1 MFLLGM
7 KTDANGRKN
16 SSPIFVS
23 IFLAETGSGLGKI
36 ELKTAGDIWKYG
48 NRQIRTE
55 SLELKI
61 DGDIRKY
68 GNRQIRT
75 ESRKNKLE

>member
-1 MFLLGM
+1 M
-7 KTDANGRKN
+7 KTDGNGQKN
-16 SSPIFVS
+16 SYHFCFYIFNGNG
-23 IFLAETGSGLGKI
+23 IGFGKKM
-36 ELKTAGDIWKYG
+36 ELKIDGDIWKYG

>member
-36 ELKTAGDIWKYG
+36 ELKTAGDIWKYENG
-48 NRQIRTE
+48 QIRTE
-55 SLELKI
+55 SQKINLE
-61 DGDIRKY
+61 
-68 GNRQIRT
+68 
-75 ESRKNKLE
+75 